1 LSELEDDTR
10 LDFDNLKSLLDQQQ
24 AYFDSIVQQ
33 ENELHG
39 QIQTRKISILDKMT
53 REIVLKSYLGMD
65 FEIRQHLTVESSE
78 EGSSATARV
87 VAHLETPEK
96 VLDNELAAIQR
107 SLANALEVFEDEKL
121 SLFTGELEKAL
132 NGLEVAHQV
141 MKANAKKSLQNRLNK
156 RRAQRKNDL
165 LSLRLSP
172 DRIDTEL
179 QSEVLPE
186 SEMIAQVEQKF
197 DESYE
202 KEYPDQ
208 KNRIVSLEGNH
219 ATDDKNLKQ
228 KEDLEASN
236 LRNKILSDENSNL
249 QQNLDSSLLTVQM
262 TKDMTKKTF
271 EETEQRI
278 NSIREQ
284 YEEEII
290 RIQAELLAAK
300 KKELEA
306 LEAKSAE
313 SATTA
318 AGGVAVE
325 TPEVATA

>member
-1 LSELEDDTR
+1 
-10 LDFDNLKSLLDQQQ
+10 
-24 AYFDSIVQQ
+24 
-33 ENELHG
+33 
-39 QIQTRKISILDKMT
+39 
-53 REIVLKSYLGMD
+53 
-65 FEIRQHLTVESSE
+65 
-78 EGSSATARV
+78 
-87 VAHLETPEK
+87 
-96 VLDNELAAIQR
+96 
-107 SLANALEVFEDEKL
+107 
-121 SLFTGELEKAL
+121 
-132 NGLEVAHQV
+132 
-141 MKANAKKSLQNRLNK
+141 
-156 RRAQRKNDL
+156 
-165 LSLRLSP
+165 
-172 DRIDTEL
+172 
-179 QSEVLPE
+179 
-186 SEMIAQVEQKF
+186 MIAQIEQKF

-202 KEYPDQ
+202 KEYRDQ

-219 ATDDKNLKQ
+219 AADDKNLKQ

-313 SATTA
+313 SATTT

-325 TPEVATA
+325 TPEVATAEVERNEINEKIVP